1 MMDKSR
7 ILLNIYDSHKNYL
20 AKNSIPPQ
28 KLNFEEIVGSFF
40 CPGPF
45 YYYIIDSPTLT
56 FENVSSQ
63 VFNITGL
70 DLEGKPVEE
79 VVKIIHPDDMDFFL
93 KCEDF
98 VASFLKNKV
107 TPDKMM
113 KYKITYS
120 LRERTKDGSYKL
132 FLLQTITLANT
143 DDGGLLKVLGVH
155 TDISHITNTNNY
167 KLSLIGLDG
176 EPSYYGIDVFESESY
191 ALKDNLFSPRELEV
205 IILLGEGL
213 TAKEI
218 ASQLFVSTE
227 TIISHKKNA
236 LAKSDCKNST
246 QLVSFCIRHGLI

>member
-1 MMDKSR
+1 MNKSQ
-7 ILLNIYDSHKNYL
+7 ILLNIYDSYDNYL
-20 AKNSIPPQ
+20 AKRSIPPQ
-28 KLNFEEIVGSFF
+28 KLNFEEIIGSFF

-63 VFNITGL
+63 AFHITGL
-70 DLEGKPVEE
+70 ELEGQSLEE
-79 VVKIIHPDDMDFFL
+79 VVNIIHPDDMDFFL

-107 TPDKMM
+107 APEKMV

-120 LRERTKDGSYKL
+120 LRERTRDGSYKL
-132 FLLQTITLANT
+132 FLIQTITLANT
-143 DDGGLLKVLGVH
+143 DDGGLLKVLGLH
-155 TDISHITNTNNY
+155 TDISHITTTNNY

-176 EPSYYGIDVFESESY
+176 EPSYYSIDVLDSEPFTI
-191 ALKDNLFSPRELEV
+191 KDNLFSPRELEV

-218 ASQLFVSTE
+218 ATQLFVSTE
-227 TIISHKKNA
+227 TVISHKKNA
-236 LAKSDCKNST
+236 LAKSNCKNST
-246 QLVSFCIRHGLI
+246 QLVSYCIRHGLI